1 MNTRMIKTSSI
12 QQNTGQIEGL
22 PKNPREWTSDDVD
35 VLCRS
40 IEETPEL
47 LDARPLIVVP
57 KGKKYVVIGGNMRL
71 EALKRFGW
79 KECPCNVFEG
89 LTVDKMKEMSLKDNS
104 SFGDWDTDELAN
116 KWDDLPLSDWGVN
129 VAGAEAAGSAP
140 SNKGEV
146 NTDDW
151 KEDMTLKLKFTKSE
165 MEFIKGYFAD
175 KDPRVEILRL
185 VGYGE

>member
-47 LDARPLIVVP
+47 FNARPLIVVP
-57 KGKKYVVIGGNMRL
+57 KGKKYVAIGGNMRL
-71 EALKRFGW
+71 EALKRLGW

-89 LTVDKMKEMSLKDNS
+89 LTVDKMKEMALKDNS

-146 NTDDW
+146 NTDGW
-151 KEDMTLKLKFTKSE
+151 KEDMTLTLKFTKSE

>member
-1 MNTRMIKTSSI
+1 MENHETQMIKISSLMP
-12 QQNTGQIEGL
+12 NRGQIDSL
-22 PKNPREWTSDDVD
+22 PQNPRKWEPEDIDILS
-35 VLCRS
+35 RS

-47 LDARPLIVVP
+47 FMARPLIIVP
-57 KGKKYVVIGGNMRL
+57 KGKKYIVLGGNMRL
-71 EALKRFGW
+71 EAAKRLGLE
-79 KECPCNVFEG
+79 ECPCIVFKG
-89 LTVDKMKEMSLKDNS
+89 LQTDKMREIVLKDNS

-129 VAGAEAAGSAP
+129 VAGAEAAP